1 MVKIIIIGGG
11 VSGLS
16 SYLFLYKHLLS
27 SASRSSH
34 DIKIYDAYD
43 VRGSDFISLENSHAA
58 AYEGGSKDDPSTN
71 PSSFAPHTIGA
82 AIGLSRNGLNV
93 LARFDPEQRDDA
105 STLIKKVISCG
116 HPFQCWEVS
125 TARGFKLVDTDIVTK
140 DTPAERQEKIPASY
154 QGVLIARQVFWEV
167 LRDRVLQI
175 APDKSALRQRKVVG
189 VIIGSE
195 TSPNI
200 VEFEDGSQEQA
211 DLVIGADGLRS
222 VLRKSMFESSESE
235 GDIQIDGERRESWLE
250 SWLNWTPWK
259 MRSHKTSID
268 YVTPCYEPLLLS
280 HVTAL
285 RSFTVLLYAA
295 DKIRRG
301 LVGLGGF
308 IPSSVLQSV
317 GHKPGNMSIVFGP
330 NGFVGCGYLT
340 STLPSTNPNSTSSP
354 SSSPE
359 PMTSPVPGPLAGW
372 WSTFS
377 SADPYPFH
385 TASTRDPSTETFDA
399 RLALAALLGR
409 HSTWKNHTVAA
420 IVHHIE
426 SSIPE
431 KDACGNVNGSA
442 DLSTTPVSSCIDTTP
457 SQQSLPNTVSEASDD
472 RRRTEGPFQDPDPAH
487 HSTSTLTP
495 FDPLLGL
502 QTSYPTY
509 TTPELPY
516 WHVGGRAIL
525 IGDAAHALQPS
536 SGQGASQALEDAE
549 ALSLLLAHF
558 LSPSHS
564 SSSSVSTS
572 STSTSSAS
580 QDSDETN
587 DSSTTTTITTTAAIK
602 TALEI
607 FESIRKPRVHTIHDH
622 SQKMSRMKGDMGLM
636 MEWVM
641 YLMIW
646 LTCAWCPDPFLHTYE
661 FFPHGTNP
669 PKYVKMYV
677 MHVDELTVFTPS
689 WGSSNVP

>member
-27 SASRSSH
+27 SASPSSH

-43 VRGSDFISLENSHAA
+43 VRGSDFIGLNNSHAD
-58 AYEGGSKDDPSTN
+58 AYNSREDPRME
-71 PSSFAPHTIGA
+71 PSSAPQTIGA

-93 LARFDPEQRDDA
+93 LARFDPEQGDDA
-105 STLIKKVISCG
+105 STLIKKVVLCG
-116 HPFQCWEVS
+116 HPYQRWEVS
-125 TARGFKLVDTDIVTK
+125 TARGLKLVNTNIVTK

-154 QGVLIARQVFWEV
+154 QGVLIARQAFWEI

-175 APDKSALRQRKVVG
+175 APEISALQQRKVVG

-211 DLVIGADGLRS
+211 DLVVGADGLRS
-222 VLRKSMFESSESE
+222 VLRKAMFESSESE
-235 GDIQIDGERRESWLE
+235 TDIQIDGERHESWLE

-259 MRSHKTSID
+259 MRSHKTKVD
-268 YVTPCYEPLLLS
+268 YVTPCYE
-280 HVTAL
+280 
-285 RSFTVLLYAA
+285 
-295 DKIRRG
+295 G

-317 GHKPGNMSIVFGP
+317 GHKSGTMSIVFGP

-340 STLPSTNPNSTSSP
+340 STLPPTNPNSTSSP
-354 SSSPE
+354 SSSSE
-359 PMTSPVPGPLAGW
+359 PMTSPVLGPLAGW

-385 TASTRDPSTETFDA
+385 AASARDPSTKTFDT
-399 RLALAALLGR
+399 RLALAALVGR

-431 KDACGNVNGSA
+431 NACGNVNSSA
-442 DLSTTPVSSCIDTTP
+442 DLFTTPVLSCIDTTP
-457 SQQSLPNTVSEASDD
+457 SQQSLPNRVSEASND
-472 RRRTEGPFQDPDPAH
+472 RRRTEGPFQDPGPVR
-487 HSTSTLTP
+487 HSTPTLTP

-509 TTPELPY
+509 TTPELPH

-558 LSPSHS
+558 LS
-564 SSSSVSTS
+564 SSVSSNS

-580 QDSDETN
+580 SDESN
-587 DSSTTTTITTTAAIK
+587 TTTAAIK

-607 FESIRKPRVHTIHDH
+607 FESIRKPRVHKIHDH

-636 MEWVM
+636 MEWLM

-646 LTCAWCPDPFLHTYE
+646 LTCACCPDPFVHTYE
-661 FFPHGTNP
+661 FSPWDKS
-669 PKYVKMYV
+669 PKIREDVC
-677 MHVDELTVFTPS
+677 MHMTS
-689 WGSSNVP
+689 